1 MKDTF
6 SLFVDFLRENRD
18 RIRNDLEMSGD
29 SWRRR
34 LYGDVFRQNFLPA
47 PESVPVNAKVSS
59 TDSTEFIREL
69 YNGKKLILIRAYT
82 VVGRRIYTS
91 FISKVISVSRDDL
104 QRFTI
109 MLMEHT
115 EHLSILEMLRTEVP
129 DYVLVDGS
137 LSGRLF
143 RKFRPVDAEG
153 YKEFHNEYISTLG
166 KLLETA
172 SEKGVPLIFMAKSS
186 ETSVFRRY
194 LLGVING
201 SQKGSEDL
209 VREEGLYANDHF
221 LVKSLA
227 EDTGY
232 TMPLL
237 QPASKLWA
245 GKEDKFPL
253 ITSHILP
260 RKNDLPLKVDI
271 FMSMDEPVPDTMEP
285 SGIREDILN
294 MMFWAYGDLKTYNI
308 WLADVDRL
316 VKFRNREVESIYMKA
331 FEKEI
336 GISFYETRGE
346 RRARLRI

>member
-6 SLFVDFLRENRD
+6 SLFIDFLRENRD
-18 RIRNDLEMSGD
+18 EIKNDLEMSRD

-34 LYGDVFRQNFLPA
+34 LYGQVFMDNYLPA
-47 PESVPVNAKVSS
+47 PMPVPVSGTVSS

-82 VVGRRIYTS
+82 VVGKRIYPS
-91 FISKVISVSRDDL
+91 FIPRVISVSRDDL

-109 MLMEHT
+109 MLMEHS
-115 EHLSILEMLRTEVP
+115 EHLSILEMLKSESP
-129 DYVLVDGS
+129 DYILVDGS

-143 RKFRPVDAEG
+143 RKFKPLDAEG
-153 YKEFHNEYISTLG
+153 FNDFNREYLSVLG
-166 KLLETA
+166 EMLETA
-172 SEKGVPLIFMAKSS
+172 SNKKIPVIFMAKSS
-186 ETSVFRRY
+186 ETSIFRRY
-194 LLGVING
+194 LITLL
-201 SQKGSEDL
+201 K
-209 VREEGLYANDHF
+209 REKADQRLLEEEENLRANDHF

-227 EDTGY
+227 TSEGFTR
-232 TMPLL
+232 PLL
-237 QPASKLWA
+237 QPVKKMWEND
-245 GKEDKFPL
+245 GGKFPL
-253 ITSHILP
+253 LTTHIVP
-260 RKNDLPLKVDI
+260 RFNDLPLKVDV
-271 FMSMDEPVPDTMEP
+271 FTSLEDPVPDEIEGGML
-285 SGIREDILN
+285 GEDILN

-316 VKFRNREVESIYMKA
+316 VKFRNSEVENIYMKA